1 MGVGGTAALAGL
13 DRLAEAVSRAWPT
26 LTRSLSAALP
36 SHLDGYLPAGNA
48 VGHALTA
55 GLLLTATVGLAA
67 GFIACHLQKRWM
79 RSALLLGAA
88 VALVGDW
95 GSPADFAKRLLIEIV
110 LLGVV
115 WLGVR
120 KVVRFNT
127 LAYFLLAALPG
138 LVMAAAELLQQP
150 NAFFR
155 ANGWLAAAAAVAL
168 VAWPLVAMRTA
179 APDRTA
185 SAATAGD

>member
-1 MGVGGTAALAGL
+1 VGGTAALAGL
-13 DRLAEAVSRAWPT
+13 DRLAQVASRAWPT
-26 LTRSLSAALP
+26 LTRSLAAALP
-36 SHLDGYLPAGNA
+36 SHLDSYVPAGTA
-48 VGHALTA
+48 VGHALSA

-67 GFIACHLQKRWM
+67 GFIACHLQLRWM
-79 RSALLLGAA
+79 RSALWLGAA
-88 VALVGDW
+88 LALVGDW

-115 WLGVR
+115 WLGVQ
-120 KVVRFNT
+120 KVVRFNP

-150 NAFFR
+150 NTFFR
-155 ANGWLAAAAAVAL
+155 ANAWAAAGAAVVL
-168 VAWPLVAMRTA
+168 LAWPLVAWRTS

-185 SAATAGD
+185 SAATPGD